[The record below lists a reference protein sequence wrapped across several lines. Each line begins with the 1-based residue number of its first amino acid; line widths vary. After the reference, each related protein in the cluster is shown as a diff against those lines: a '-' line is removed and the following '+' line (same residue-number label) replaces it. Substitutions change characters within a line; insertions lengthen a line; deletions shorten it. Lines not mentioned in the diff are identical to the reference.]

1 MNIMKHLCAVLALI
15 LLPLG
20 TTAQEHIEKAF
31 ADFLKMKGNTYSESH
46 SKGVTGYLL
55 L

>member
-20 TTAQEHIEKAF
+20 TTAQEHIEKALF
-31 ADFLKMKGNTYSESH
+31 GIAL
-46 SKGVTGYLL
+46 
-55 L
+55 